1 MNSSKYRR
9 SSNKE
14 NQNLVLSVNQCKRL
28 TYKIWWSHF
37 ESVIV
42 TLDLSTQNGKL
53 YLLTWITIVD
63 QMFPCKLIT
72 NNVKSFFYHTGCMQN
87 IEHYLS
93 WHEFHQDGRVVKA
106 LDLSSN
112 GRMSAWVRTPLLVAL
127 CWGRQSGSVCSYVSD
142 APWLPTRACCAIKP
156 RTDNWAQAKS
166 SVQFPRQWT
175 IKTRAGFD
183 GALFQFGKQ
192 SILT

>member
-1 MNSSKYRR
+1 
-9 SSNKE
+9 
-14 NQNLVLSVNQCKRL
+14 
-28 TYKIWWSHF
+28 
-37 ESVIV
+37 
-42 TLDLSTQNGKL
+42 
-53 YLLTWITIVD
+53 
-63 QMFPCKLIT
+63 
-72 NNVKSFFYHTGCMQN
+72 MQN
-87 IEHYLS
+87 IPHYFTFIK
-93 WHEFHQDGRVVKA
+93 FHQDGRVVKA

-183 GALFQFGKQ
+183 GASVPIRQAKYFDLNWVRVCCSSGLIKFTLQHIATQHKMCFICSLCSTVISTRQ
-192 SILT
+192 IALIPANLVSITI

>member
-1 MNSSKYRR
+1 MFIPRDKLGF
-9 SSNKE
+9 SSNKW
-14 NQNLVLSVNQCKRL
+14 LSVEYLFSDRRYTQMRRKSTR
-28 TYKIWWSHF
+28 KHPVMRE
-37 ESVIV
+37 ESITVYNATIFKLSPVV
-42 TLDLSTQNGKL
+42 TN
-53 YLLTWITIVD
+53 
-63 QMFPCKLIT
+63 
-72 NNVKSFFYHTGCMQN
+72 
-87 IEHYLS
+87 
-93 WHEFHQDGRVVKA
+93 QDGRVVKA

>member
-14 NQNLVLSVNQCKRL
+14 NQNLVLSVNQCKHL

-42 TLDLSTQNGKL
+42 TLDLSTQNGQQ
-53 YLLTWITIVD
+53 YLFTWISLVD

-112 GRMSAWVRTPLLVAL
+112 GRMSAWVRTPLLVKVL
-127 CWGRQSGSVCSYVSD
+127 K
-142 APWLPTRACCAIKP
+142 AIQN
-156 RTDNWAQAKS
+156 T
-166 SVQFPRQWT
+166 VQPKQMIRMHRYS
-175 IKTRAGFD
+175 KT
-183 GALFQFGKQ
+183 
-192 SILT
+192 